1 MDPATNP
8 YSPGV
13 GRPPAALVGRDPQLD
28 AWRVA
33 LERVTAGRTAQ
44 SLVLYGLRGV
54 GKTVLLAQLTKNT
67 RTRAWVVAQVEAG
80 SDKRLREML
89 GEALHGPLS
98 DLARPSA
105 GQRLRKALKTALSFK
120 ASYDASGTWNFGL
133 DLSGIAGGGAD
144 TGTLET
150 DLTKLT
156 RDLTAGAQEENLGLA
171 ILIDEAQDLTPEE
184 LTAVC
189 TTVYIAGQESW
200 PFLVALAGLPS
211 MPRVLSEARSYS
223 ERLFRFE
230 QIAHLDADVARE
242 AIEIPAQEE
251 GVEWDK
257 EAVEWVVK
265 ETTGYPY
272 FLQQFGQEAW
282 NQATEKHI
290 TMTDARV
297 GAEVAKAAL
306 DNGFFRSR
314 WDRATRAE
322 KQYLRAIAQDGD
334 VGSSSG
340 EVAKRLDRSPN
351 SLGPAR
357 ASLIGKGLI
366 YAPDHGMI
374 AFTVPGMA
382 DFINRQAL

>member
-8 YSPGV
+8 YSPGA

-133 DLSGIAGGGAD
+133 DLSGTAGGGAD

-150 DLTKLT
+150 DLTKLI
-156 RDLTAGAQEENLGLA
+156 RDLTAGAQEENLGVA
-171 ILIDEAQDLTPEE
+171 VLIDEAQDLTPEE

-189 TTVYIAGQESW
+189 TTVHIAGQESW

-230 QIAHLDADVARE
+230 QIAHLDADRARE

-251 GVEWDK
+251 GVQWDK
-257 EAVEWVVK
+257 GAVEWVVK

-282 NQATEKHI
+282 NQATGQHI
-290 TMTDARV
+290 TVTDARV

-334 VGSSSG
+334 SGSSSG